1 MWNGFNKV
9 VCTGGV
15 FDEIDPEA
23 LQERLRQAPG
33 EQARQEL
40 APVPNKTGP
49 VPTRWSLRT
58 IRVSLPALRDYSL
71 SGVWRVLK
79 RSGCS
84 VRSPRVR
91 HFSPDARYGEK
102 QAHLLACLHEVRAQ
116 PDRRTLVFLDEMGYH
131 RWPQAADDWQA
142 EHDPPLDVERAGN
155 NGQWRMVG
163 ALNALSGQVTY
174 LDSYIV
180 GRKQLITF
188 YEQLA
193 QVYAE
198 REYVYVVQ
206 DNWSIHSHPDV
217 VTALTRWPQ
226 LKVVWLPTYAP
237 WLNPIEKLWRNLRQN
252 VLHQHR
258 LVQDWPALRQ
268 QVRTFMDQ
276 FSDGSTSLLRYV
288 GLLGDGKL
296 ARALYDP

>member
-1 MWNGFNKV
+1 M

-91 HFSPDARYGEK
+91 HFSPDAKYGEK
-102 QAHLLACLHEVRAQ
+102 QAHLLVCLHEV
-116 PDRRTLVFLDEMGYH
+116 
-131 RWPQAADDWQA
+131 
-142 EHDPPLDVERAGN
+142 
-155 NGQWRMVG
+155 
-163 ALNALSGQVTY
+163 
-174 LDSYIV
+174 
-180 GRKQLITF
+180 
-188 YEQLA
+188 
-193 QVYAE
+193 
-198 REYVYVVQ
+198 
-206 DNWSIHSHPDV
+206 
-217 VTALTRWPQ
+217 
-226 LKVVWLPTYAP
+226 
-237 WLNPIEKLWRNLRQN
+237 
-252 VLHQHR
+252 
-258 LVQDWPALRQ
+258 
-268 QVRTFMDQ
+268 
-276 FSDGSTSLLRYV
+276 
-288 GLLGDGKL
+288 
-296 ARALYDP
+296 